1 MVRREIIE
9 IDEEKCDGC
18 GLCVP
23 DCPEGALQLIDGK
36 ARLVGELLCD
46 GLGACIGNCPRGA
59 ISVTEREA
67 EPYDE
72 KRVMDNIYPKGPNT
86 ILAHLKHLRDH
97 GQTEYMKTA
106 LSYLEEKGF
115 HVPEEFS
122 GREAAPSHGGGCP
135 GSRIVNFESEGQS
148 YKKSSRGGP
157 SALRHWPVQMHLIS
171 PEAPC
176 YQGSD
181 VILAADCVA
190 FSLGDFHSKWLD
202 GKSLAIAC
210 PKLDSGREI
219 YVEKIR
225 AMADRAK
232 INTLTVMIMQVPCCL
247 GLLEI
252 AREALSGANRKV
264 PLKKIIVGIRGDM
277 VNEEWVSV

>member
-1 MVRREIIE
+1 
-9 IDEEKCDGC
+9 
-18 GLCVP
+18 
-23 DCPEGALQLIDGK
+23 
-36 ARLVGELLCD
+36 
-46 GLGACIGNCPRGA
+46 
-59 ISVTEREA
+59 
-67 EPYDE
+67 
-72 KRVMDNIYPKGPNT
+72 
-86 ILAHLKHLRDH
+86 
-97 GQTEYMKTA
+97 
-106 LSYLEEKGF
+106 
-115 HVPEEFS
+115 
-122 GREAAPSHGGGCP
+122 
-135 GSRIVNFESEGQS
+135 
-148 YKKSSRGGP
+148 
-157 SALRHWPVQMHLIS
+157 MHLIS